1 MTVSK
6 QITGK
11 QCRMAEIVR
20 GQEGSEQML
29 DYDVIIVGAGIG
41 GLYQLYKLR
50 ESGFNVR
57 VFDSAD
63 GVGGTWYWNRY
74 PGARF
79 DSESYSY
86 GYSFSEELL
95 KEWDWSEHF
104 ASQPEILK
112 YLEYV
117 TEKFD
122 LIKDIQFN
130 SDVSSAIYDENGPC
144 WQIQLSDGRSYKS
157 RFLITA
163 VGVLSEPV
171 MPKIEGRGSFKGPEF
186 HTSRWP
192 HGGVDYK
199 NKKVAIIGTGASG
212 VQTIQEL
219 VKDVKHLT
227 VFQRRPNWCAPLHN
241 DRIAKDEMEQIRG
254 TYPEIFQ
261 RCHDTVAGFLHSVD
275 SRGTFEV
282 SKEEREKFWEELYA
296 SRGFG
301 IWQGNFNDMLT
312 NQEANKEIS
321 DFIAR
326 KIRERVNDPET
337 AEKLIPKDHGF
348 GTRRVPLETKYYES
362 YNRPN
367 VELVDISESPIE
379 RITENGLRVAGE
391 DYEFDLIIYA
401 TGFDAI
407 VGSYNRI
414 DVKGADGQTLRGQ
427 WEKQLKTFLG
437 LQVSNFPNMFMV
449 MGPHALLGN
458 NPRSLEY
465 NAEWINDLLSYMK
478 KHKFK
483 RAEASESAVDG
494 WAEYVSEMGQG
505 LLSNEVDSWMTGVN
519 LNLEGRSERIIAR
532 YSGTAQTYRKRC
544 DEVAAMGYKELNLT

>member
-1 MTVSK
+1 MTERVK
-6 QITGK
+6 ELK
-11 QCRMAEIVR
+11 
-20 GQEGSEQML
+20 GSEQIL

-50 ESGFNVR
+50 ESGFKVR

-95 KEWDWSEHF
+95 SEWDWSEHF

-117 TEKFD
+117 SEKFD

-171 MPKIEGRGSFKGPEF
+171 MPKIEGRGTFKGPEF

-227 VFQRRPNWCAPLHN
+227 VFQL
-241 DRIAKDEMEQIRG
+241 
-254 TYPEIFQ
+254 
-261 RCHDTVAGFLHSVD
+261 S
-275 SRGTFEV
+275 
-282 SKEEREKFWEELYA
+282 
-296 SRGFG
+296 
-301 IWQGNFNDMLT
+301 
-312 NQEANKEIS
+312 
-321 DFIAR
+321 
-326 KIRERVNDPET
+326 
-337 AEKLIPKDHGF
+337 LIH
-348 GTRRVPLETKYYES
+348 
-362 YNRPN
+362 
-367 VELVDISESPIE
+367 I
-379 RITENGLRVAGE
+379 
-391 DYEFDLIIYA
+391 
-401 TGFDAI
+401 
-407 VGSYNRI
+407 
-414 DVKGADGQTLRGQ
+414 
-427 WEKQLKTFLG
+427 
-437 LQVSNFPNMFMV
+437 
-449 MGPHALLGN
+449 
-458 NPRSLEY
+458 
-465 NAEWINDLLSYMK
+465 
-478 KHKFK
+478 
-483 RAEASESAVDG
+483 
-494 WAEYVSEMGQG
+494 
-505 LLSNEVDSWMTGVN
+505 
-519 LNLEGRSERIIAR
+519 
-532 YSGTAQTYRKRC
+532 
-544 DEVAAMGYKELNLT
+544 